1 MQQVHDVSNME
12 YDRHSFAGTNCRAT
26 TPPRVATSAMKTFL
40 VALVLGVGIAT
51 AFLDPEVLEA
61 NVKNSSAHTLRKRS
75 AFSGTATWYDVET
88 YQAGACGYDIDN
100 SMHIVALNEP
110 MYGDLDSRSKWCGK
124 HIMIANGLKTVR
136 AVIMDACPET
146 SQCHHGSLDM
156 SMSLFQE
163 FNDLT
168 LGIFPITWWTI
179 DDSHNDDGD
188 KGHGNGGGKS
198 KSGSASSDPRS
209 QSRSQSQSQSYSRS
223 HSHSQTHS
231 HSRSYSS
238 STPTSSSYH
247 EHNAS
252 RSSAQAEAAASASSA
267 RARASSIAREQSLSK
282 ASAASSRSSASEAS
296 LRSKSSEAASHD
308 SSSTRVATSSSDSHS
323 SSTTA
328 SSSSSQSTGSPS
340 QDDPRVGNLENFVKV
355 LNGLSMLVHAAAQN

>member
-61 NVKNSSAHTLRKRS
+61 NVKNSSAHTLKKRS

-209 QSRSQSQSQSYSRS
+209 RSQSQSQSYSRS

-328 SSSSSQSTGSPS
+328 SSSSSQTTGSSS

>member
-1 MQQVHDVSNME
+1 MQQVHDISNME
-12 YDRHSFAGTNCRAT
+12 YDRHSFAGTSCRAT
-26 TPPRVATSAMKTFL
+26 TPPRIATSAMKAFL

-61 NVKNSSAHTLRKRS
+61 NVKNSSAHTLKKRS

-168 LGIFPITWWTI
+168 LGVFPITWWTI

-198 KSGSASSDPRS
+198 KSGSASSDTR
-209 QSRSQSQSQSYSRS
+209 SQSYSRS

-328 SSSSSQSTGSPS
+328 SSSSSQTTGSSS

>member
-1 MQQVHDVSNME
+1 MQQVYVISNMG
-12 YDRHSFAGTNCRAT
+12 YDRHSSAGTNCRAT
-26 TPPRVATSAMKTFL
+26 TPPRIATSAMKAFL

-61 NVKNSSAHTLRKRS
+61 NVKNSSAHTLKKRS

-168 LGIFPITWWTI
+168 LGVFPITWWTI

-188 KGHGNGGGKS
+188 KGRGNGGGKS
-198 KSGSASSDPRS
+198 KSGSASSDSRS
-209 QSRSQSQSQSYSRS
+209 QSQSQSQSYSRS

-296 LRSKSSEAASHD
+296 LRSKSSESASHD

-328 SSSSSQSTGSPS
+328 SSSSSQTTGSSS

>member
-1 MQQVHDVSNME
+1 ME
-12 YDRHSFAGTNCRAT
+12 YDRHSFAGTSCRAT
-26 TPPRVATSAMKTFL
+26 TPPRIATSAMKAFL

-61 NVKNSSAHTLRKRS
+61 SAKNSSAHTLRKRS

-168 LGIFPITWWTI
+168 LGVFPITWWTI
-179 DDSHNDDGD
+179 DDSHDNDGD
-188 KGHGNGGGKS
+188 KGRGNGGGKS
-198 KSGSASSDPRS
+198 KSGSASSDSRS
-209 QSRSQSQSQSYSRS
+209 QSQSQSQSYSRS

-231 HSRSYSS
+231 HSRSYS
-238 STPTSSSYH
+238 
-247 EHNAS
+247 
-252 RSSAQAEAAASASSA
+252 
-267 RARASSIAREQSLSK
+267 
-282 ASAASSRSSASEAS
+282 
-296 LRSKSSEAASHD
+296 
-308 SSSTRVATSSSDSHS
+308 
-323 SSTTA
+323 
-328 SSSSSQSTGSPS
+328 
-340 QDDPRVGNLENFVKV
+340 
-355 LNGLSMLVHAAAQN
+355 

>member
-1 MQQVHDVSNME
+1 MQQMYVISNMG
-12 YDRHSFAGTNCRAT
+12 YDRHSSAGTNCRAT
-26 TPPRVATSAMKTFL
+26 TPPRIATSAMKAFL

-61 NVKNSSAHTLRKRS
+61 NVKNSSAHTLKKRS

-168 LGIFPITWWTI
+168 LGVFPITWWTI

-198 KSGSASSDPRS
+198 KSGSASSDPR
-209 QSRSQSQSQSYSRS
+209 SRSQSQSQSYSRS

-296 LRSKSSEAASHD
+296 LRSKSSESASHD

-328 SSSSSQSTGSPS
+328 SSSSSQTTGSSS

>member
-1 MQQVHDVSNME
+1 ME

-61 NVKNSSAHTLRKRS
+61 NVKNSSAHTLKKRS

-168 LGIFPITWWTI
+168 LGVFPITWWTI

-188 KGHGNGGGKS
+188 KGRGNGGGKS
-198 KSGSASSDPRS
+198 NSGSASSD
-209 QSRSQSQSQSYSRS
+209 SRSQSQSQSYSRS
-223 HSHSQTHS
+223 HPHSQTHS

-296 LRSKSSEAASHD
+296 LRSKSSESASHD

-328 SSSSSQSTGSPS
+328 SSSSSQSTGSSS

>member
-1 MQQVHDVSNME
+1 MQQVYVISNMG
-12 YDRHSFAGTNCRAT
+12 YDRHSFADTNCRAT
-26 TPPRVATSAMKTFL
+26 TPPRIATSAMKAFL

-61 NVKNSSAHTLRKRS
+61 NVKNSSAHTLKKRS

-168 LGIFPITWWTI
+168 LGVFPITWWTI

-188 KGHGNGGGKS
+188 KGRGNGGGKS
-198 KSGSASSDPRS
+198 KSGSASSDSRS
-209 QSRSQSQSQSYSRS
+209 QSQSQSQSYSRS
-223 HSHSQTHS
+223 NSHSQTHS

-296 LRSKSSEAASHD
+296 LRSKSSESASHD

-328 SSSSSQSTGSPS
+328 SSSSSQTTGSSS

>member
-26 TPPRVATSAMKTFL
+26 TPPRIATSAMKAFL

-61 NVKNSSAHTLRKRS
+61 NVKNSSAHTLKKRS

-168 LGIFPITWWTI
+168 LGVFPITWWTI

-188 KGHGNGGGKS
+188 KGRGNGGGKS
-198 KSGSASSDPRS
+198 KSGSASSD
-209 QSRSQSQSQSYSRS
+209 SRSQSQSQSYSRS

-296 LRSKSSEAASHD
+296 LRSKSSESASHD

-328 SSSSSQSTGSPS
+328 SSSSSQTTGSSS

>member
-1 MQQVHDVSNME
+1 MQQVYVISNMG

-26 TPPRVATSAMKTFL
+26 TPPRIATSAMKAFL

-61 NVKNSSAHTLRKRS
+61 NVKNSSAHTLKKRS

-168 LGIFPITWWTI
+168 LGVFPITWWTI
-179 DDSHNDDGD
+179 DDSHDNDGD
-188 KGHGNGGGKS
+188 KGRGNGGGKS
-198 KSGSASSDPRS
+198 KSGSASSD
-209 QSRSQSQSQSYSRS
+209 SRSQSQSQSYSRS

-247 EHNAS
+247 EHNSS

-296 LRSKSSEAASHD
+296 LRSKSSESASHD

-328 SSSSSQSTGSPS
+328 SSSSSQTTGSSS

>member
-1 MQQVHDVSNME
+1 MQQVYVISNMG
-12 YDRHSFAGTNCRAT
+12 YDRHSSAGTNCRAT
-26 TPPRVATSAMKTFL
+26 TPPRIATSAMKAFL

-61 NVKNSSAHTLRKRS
+61 NVKNSSAHTLKKRS

-168 LGIFPITWWTI
+168 LGVFPITWWTI

-188 KGHGNGGGKS
+188 KGRGNGGGKS
-198 KSGSASSDPRS
+198 KSGSASSD
-209 QSRSQSQSQSYSRS
+209 SRSQSQSQSYSRS

-267 RARASSIAREQSLSK
+267 KARASSIAREQSLSK

-296 LRSKSSEAASHD
+296 LRSKSSESASHD

-328 SSSSSQSTGSPS
+328 SSSSSQTTGSSS

>member
-198 KSGSASSDPRS
+198 KSGSASSD
-209 QSRSQSQSQSYSRS
+209 SRSQSQSYSRS

-296 LRSKSSEAASHD
+296 LRSKSSESASHD

-328 SSSSSQSTGSPS
+328 SSSSSQTTGSSS

>member
-1 MQQVHDVSNME
+1 MQQVHDISNME

-26 TPPRVATSAMKTFL
+26 TPPRIATSAMKAFL

-61 NVKNSSAHTLRKRS
+61 NVKNSSAHTLKKRS

-168 LGIFPITWWTI
+168 LGVFPITWWTI

-198 KSGSASSDPRS
+198 KSGSASSD
-209 QSRSQSQSQSYSRS
+209 SRSQSQSQSYSRS

-296 LRSKSSEAASHD
+296 LRSKSSESASHD

-328 SSSSSQSTGSPS
+328 SSSSSQTTGSSS

>member
-1 MQQVHDVSNME
+1 MG

-26 TPPRVATSAMKTFL
+26 TPPRIATSAMKAFL

-61 NVKNSSAHTLRKRS
+61 NVKNSSAHTLKKRS

-168 LGIFPITWWTI
+168 LGVFPITWWTI
-179 DDSHNDDGD
+179 DDSHDNDGD
-188 KGHGNGGGKS
+188 KGRGNGGGKS
-198 KSGSASSDPRS
+198 KSGSASSD
-209 QSRSQSQSQSYSRS
+209 SRSQSQSQSYSRS

-267 RARASSIAREQSLSK
+267 KARASSIAREQSLSK

-296 LRSKSSEAASHD
+296 LRSKSSESASHD

-328 SSSSSQSTGSPS
+328 SSSSSQTTGSSS

>member
-1 MQQVHDVSNME
+1 MQQVHDISNME
-12 YDRHSFAGTNCRAT
+12 YDRHSFADTNCRAT
-26 TPPRVATSAMKTFL
+26 TPPRIATSAMKAFL

-61 NVKNSSAHTLRKRS
+61 NVKNSSAHTLKKRS

-168 LGIFPITWWTI
+168 LGVFPITWWTI

-188 KGHGNGGGKS
+188 KGHGNGGGRS
-198 KSGSASSDPRS
+198 KSGSASSD
-209 QSRSQSQSQSYSRS
+209 SRSRSQSQSYSRS

-252 RSSAQAEAAASASSA
+252 RSSAQAEAAATASSA

-282 ASAASSRSSASEAS
+282 ASAASSRSSASEAT

-328 SSSSSQSTGSPS
+328 SSSSSQSTGSSS

>member
-1 MQQVHDVSNME
+1 MQQVYVISNMG
-12 YDRHSFAGTNCRAT
+12 YDRHSFAGTSCRAT
-26 TPPRVATSAMKTFL
+26 TPPRIATSAMKAFL

-61 NVKNSSAHTLRKRS
+61 NVKNSSAHTLKKRS

-168 LGIFPITWWTI
+168 LGVFPITWWTI

-188 KGHGNGGGKS
+188 KGRGNGGGKS
-198 KSGSASSDPRS
+198 NSGSASSD
-209 QSRSQSQSQSYSRS
+209 SRSQSQSYSRS

-296 LRSKSSEAASHD
+296 LRSKSSESASHD

-328 SSSSSQSTGSPS
+328 SSSSSQSTGSSS

>member
-198 KSGSASSDPRS
+198 KSGSASSD
-209 QSRSQSQSQSYSRS
+209 SRSQSQSYSRS

-328 SSSSSQSTGSPS
+328 SSSSSQSIGSSS

>member
-1 MQQVHDVSNME
+1 MQQVYVISNMG

-26 TPPRVATSAMKTFL
+26 TPPRIATSAMKAFL

-61 NVKNSSAHTLRKRS
+61 NVKNSSAHTLKKRS

-168 LGIFPITWWTI
+168 LGVFPITWWTI

-188 KGHGNGGGKS
+188 KGRGNGGGKS
-198 KSGSASSDPRS
+198 KSGSASSD
-209 QSRSQSQSQSYSRS
+209 SRSQSQSQSYSRS

-231 HSRSYSS
+231 HSWSYSS

-296 LRSKSSEAASHD
+296 LRSKSSESASHD

-328 SSSSSQSTGSPS
+328 SSSSSQTTGSSS

>member
-1 MQQVHDVSNME
+1 MG
-12 YDRHSFAGTNCRAT
+12 YDRHSYAGTNCRAT
-26 TPPRVATSAMKTFL
+26 TPPRIATSAMKAFL

-61 NVKNSSAHTLRKRS
+61 NVKNSSAHTLKKRS

-168 LGIFPITWWTI
+168 LGVFPITWWTI

-188 KGHGNGGGKS
+188 KGRGNGGGKS
-198 KSGSASSDPRS
+198 KSGSASSD
-209 QSRSQSQSQSYSRS
+209 SRSQSQSQSYSRS

-296 LRSKSSEAASHD
+296 LRSKSSESASHD

-328 SSSSSQSTGSPS
+328 SSSSSQTTGSSS

>member
-1 MQQVHDVSNME
+1 MQQVHDISNME

-26 TPPRVATSAMKTFL
+26 TPPRIATSAMKAFL

-61 NVKNSSAHTLRKRS
+61 NVKNSSAHTLKKRS

-168 LGIFPITWWTI
+168 LGVFPITWWTI

-188 KGHGNGGGKS
+188 KGRGNGGGKS
-198 KSGSASSDPRS
+198 KSGSASSD
-209 QSRSQSQSQSYSRS
+209 SRSQSQSQSYSRS

-296 LRSKSSEAASHD
+296 LRSKSSESASHD

-328 SSSSSQSTGSPS
+328 SSSSSQSTGSSS

>member
-1 MQQVHDVSNME
+1 MQQVYVISNMG
-12 YDRHSFAGTNCRAT
+12 YDRHSSAGTNCRAT
-26 TPPRVATSAMKTFL
+26 TPPRIATSAMKAFL

-61 NVKNSSAHTLRKRS
+61 NVKNSSAHTLKKRS

-168 LGIFPITWWTI
+168 LGVFPITWWTI

-188 KGHGNGGGKS
+188 KGRGNGGGKS
-198 KSGSASSDPRS
+198 KSGSASSDPR
-209 QSRSQSQSQSYSRS
+209 SRSQSQSQSYSRS

-296 LRSKSSEAASHD
+296 LRSKSSESASHD

-328 SSSSSQSTGSPS
+328 SSSSSQTTGSSS

>member
-209 QSRSQSQSQSYSRS
+209 R
-223 HSHSQTHS
+223 
-231 HSRSYSS
+231 
-238 STPTSSSYH
+238 
-247 EHNAS
+247 
-252 RSSAQAEAAASASSA
+252 
-267 RARASSIAREQSLSK
+267 
-282 ASAASSRSSASEAS
+282 
-296 LRSKSSEAASHD
+296 
-308 SSSTRVATSSSDSHS
+308 
-323 SSTTA
+323 
-328 SSSSSQSTGSPS
+328 
-340 QDDPRVGNLENFVKV
+340 
-355 LNGLSMLVHAAAQN
+355 

>member
-1 MQQVHDVSNME
+1 ME

-26 TPPRVATSAMKTFL
+26 TPPRIATSAMKAFL

-61 NVKNSSAHTLRKRS
+61 NVKNSSAHTLKKRS

-168 LGIFPITWWTI
+168 LGVFPITWWTI
-179 DDSHNDDGD
+179 DDSHDNDGD
-188 KGHGNGGGKS
+188 KGRGNGGGKS
-198 KSGSASSDPRS
+198 KSGSASSD
-209 QSRSQSQSQSYSRS
+209 SRSQSQPYSRS

-296 LRSKSSEAASHD
+296 LRSKSSESASHD

-328 SSSSSQSTGSPS
+328 SSSSSQTTGSSS

>member
-1 MQQVHDVSNME
+1 MQQVYVISNMG
-12 YDRHSFAGTNCRAT
+12 YDRHSSAGTNCRAT
-26 TPPRVATSAMKTFL
+26 TPPRIATSAMKAFL

-61 NVKNSSAHTLRKRS
+61 NVKNSSAHTLKKRS

-168 LGIFPITWWTI
+168 LGVFPITWWTI

-188 KGHGNGGGKS
+188 KGRGNGGGKS
-198 KSGSASSDPRS
+198 NSGSASSD
-209 QSRSQSQSQSYSRS
+209 SRSQSQSQSYSRS

-267 RARASSIAREQSLSK
+267 KARASSIAREQSLSK

-296 LRSKSSEAASHD
+296 LRSKSSESASHD

-328 SSSSSQSTGSPS
+328 SSSSSQTTGSSS

>member
-1 MQQVHDVSNME
+1 MQQVYVISNMG
-12 YDRHSFAGTNCRAT
+12 YDRHSSAGTNCRAT

-61 NVKNSSAHTLRKRS
+61 NVKNSSAHTLKKRS

-168 LGIFPITWWTI
+168 LGVFPITWWTI

-188 KGHGNGGGKS
+188 KGRGNGGGKS
-198 KSGSASSDPRS
+198 KSGSASSD
-209 QSRSQSQSQSYSRS
+209 SRSQSQSQSYSRS

-296 LRSKSSEAASHD
+296 LRSKSSESASHD

-328 SSSSSQSTGSPS
+328 SSSSSQTTGSSS

>member
-168 LGIFPITWWTI
+168 LGVFPITWWTI

-188 KGHGNGGGKS
+188 KGRGNGGGKS
-198 KSGSASSDPRS
+198 NSGSASSD
-209 QSRSQSQSQSYSRS
+209 SRSQSHSYSRS

-296 LRSKSSEAASHD
+296 LRSKSSESASHD

-328 SSSSSQSTGSPS
+328 SSSSSQTTGSSS

>member
-1 MQQVHDVSNME
+1 ME

-26 TPPRVATSAMKTFL
+26 TPPRIATSAMKAFL

-168 LGIFPITWWTI
+168 LGVFPITWWTI

-198 KSGSASSDPRS
+198 KSGSSSSD
-209 QSRSQSQSQSYSRS
+209 SRSQSQSQSYSRS

-328 SSSSSQSTGSPS
+328 SSSSSQSTGSSS

>member
-1 MQQVHDVSNME
+1 MG

-26 TPPRVATSAMKTFL
+26 TPPRIATSAMKAFL

-61 NVKNSSAHTLRKRS
+61 NVKNSSAHTLKKRS

-168 LGIFPITWWTI
+168 LGVFPITWWTI

-188 KGHGNGGGKS
+188 KGRGNGGGKS
-198 KSGSASSDPRS
+198 KSGSASSD
-209 QSRSQSQSQSYSRS
+209 SRSQSQSQSYSRS

-247 EHNAS
+247 GHNAS

-296 LRSKSSEAASHD
+296 LRSKSSESASHD

-328 SSSSSQSTGSPS
+328 SSSSSQTTGSSS

>member
-1 MQQVHDVSNME
+1 ME

-26 TPPRVATSAMKTFL
+26 TPPRVATSAMKAFL

-168 LGIFPITWWTI
+168 LGVFPITWWTI

-188 KGHGNGGGKS
+188 KGRGNGGGKS
-198 KSGSASSDPRS
+198 KSGSASSD
-209 QSRSQSQSQSYSRS
+209 SRSQSQSQSYSRS
-223 HSHSQTHS
+223 NSHSQTHS

-296 LRSKSSEAASHD
+296 LRSKSSESASHD

-328 SSSSSQSTGSPS
+328 SSSSSQTTGSSS

>member
-1 MQQVHDVSNME
+1 MQQMYVISNMG
-12 YDRHSFAGTNCRAT
+12 YDRHSSAGTNCRAT

-168 LGIFPITWWTI
+168 LGVFPITWWTI

-188 KGHGNGGGKS
+188 KGRGNGGGKS
-198 KSGSASSDPRS
+198 KSGSASSD
-209 QSRSQSQSQSYSRS
+209 SRSQSQSQSYSRS

-296 LRSKSSEAASHD
+296 LRSKSSESASHD

-328 SSSSSQSTGSPS
+328 SSSSSQTTGSPS

>member
-1 MQQVHDVSNME
+1 MQQVYVISNMG
-12 YDRHSFAGTNCRAT
+12 YDRHSSAGTNCRAT
-26 TPPRVATSAMKTFL
+26 TPPRIATSAMKAFL

-61 NVKNSSAHTLRKRS
+61 NVKNSSAHTLKKRS

-168 LGIFPITWWTI
+168 LGVFPITWWTI

-188 KGHGNGGGKS
+188 KGRGNGGGKS
-198 KSGSASSDPRS
+198 KSGSASSD
-209 QSRSQSQSQSYSRS
+209 SRSQSQSQSYSRS

-296 LRSKSSEAASHD
+296 LRSKSSESASHD

-328 SSSSSQSTGSPS
+328 SSSSSQTTGSSS

>member
-1 MQQVHDVSNME
+1 MQQVYVISNMG

-26 TPPRVATSAMKTFL
+26 TPPRIATSAMKAFL

-61 NVKNSSAHTLRKRS
+61 NVKNSSAHTLKKRS

-168 LGIFPITWWTI
+168 LGVFPITWWTI
-179 DDSHNDDGD
+179 DDSHDNDGD
-188 KGHGNGGGKS
+188 KGRGNGGGKS
-198 KSGSASSDPRS
+198 KSGSASSD
-209 QSRSQSQSQSYSRS
+209 SRSQSQSQSYSRS
-223 HSHSQTHS
+223 NSHSQTHS

-296 LRSKSSEAASHD
+296 LRSKSSESASHD

-328 SSSSSQSTGSPS
+328 SSSSSQTTGSSS

>member
-1 MQQVHDVSNME
+1 MQQVYVISNMG

-26 TPPRVATSAMKTFL
+26 TPPRIATSAMKAFL

-61 NVKNSSAHTLRKRS
+61 NVKNSSAHTLKKRS

-168 LGIFPITWWTI
+168 LGVFPITWWTI

-188 KGHGNGGGKS
+188 KGRGNGGGKS
-198 KSGSASSDPRS
+198 NSGSASSD
-209 QSRSQSQSQSYSRS
+209 SRSQSQSYSRS

-296 LRSKSSEAASHD
+296 LRSKSSESASHD

-328 SSSSSQSTGSPS
+328 SSSSLQTTGSSS
-340 QDDPRVGNLENFVKV
+340 QDDPRVGNLENFVKI

>member
-1 MQQVHDVSNME
+1 MQQVHDISNME

-26 TPPRVATSAMKTFL
+26 TPPRIATSAMKAFL

-61 NVKNSSAHTLRKRS
+61 NVKNSSAHTLKKRS

-168 LGIFPITWWTI
+168 LGVFPITWWTI

-198 KSGSASSDPRS
+198 KSGSSSSD
-209 QSRSQSQSQSYSRS
+209 SRSQSQSQSYSRS

-328 SSSSSQSTGSPS
+328 SSSSSQSTGSSS

>member
-1 MQQVHDVSNME
+1 MQQVYVISNMG

-26 TPPRVATSAMKTFL
+26 TPPRIATSAMKAFL

-61 NVKNSSAHTLRKRS
+61 NVKNSSAHTLKKRS

-168 LGIFPITWWTI
+168 LGVFPITWWTI

-188 KGHGNGGGKS
+188 KGRGNGGGKS
-198 KSGSASSDPRS
+198 NSGSASSD
-209 QSRSQSQSQSYSRS
+209 SRSQSHSYSRS

-296 LRSKSSEAASHD
+296 LRSKSSESASHD

-328 SSSSSQSTGSPS
+328 SSSSSQTTGSSS

>member
-61 NVKNSSAHTLRKRS
+61 NVKNSSAHTLKKRS

-209 QSRSQSQSQSYSRS
+209 RSQSQSQSYSRS

-328 SSSSSQSTGSPS
+328 SSSSSQTTGSPS

>member
-1 MQQVHDVSNME
+1 MQQVYVISNMG
-12 YDRHSFAGTNCRAT
+12 YDRHSSAGTNCRAT
-26 TPPRVATSAMKTFL
+26 TPPRIATSAMKAFL

-61 NVKNSSAHTLRKRS
+61 NVKNSSAHTLKKRS

-168 LGIFPITWWTI
+168 LGVFPITWWTI

-198 KSGSASSDPRS
+198 KSGSASSD
-209 QSRSQSQSQSYSRS
+209 SRSQSQSQSYSRS

-296 LRSKSSEAASHD
+296 LRSKSSESASHD

-328 SSSSSQSTGSPS
+328 SSSSSQTTGSSS

>member
-1 MQQVHDVSNME
+1 MQQVYVISNMG
-12 YDRHSFAGTNCRAT
+12 YDRHSSAGTNCRAT
-26 TPPRVATSAMKTFL
+26 TPPRIATSAMKAFL

-61 NVKNSSAHTLRKRS
+61 NVKNSSAHTLKKRS

-168 LGIFPITWWTI
+168 LGVFPITWWTI

-188 KGHGNGGGKS
+188 KGRGNGGGKS

-209 QSRSQSQSQSYSRS
+209 RSRSQSQSQSYSRS

-247 EHNAS
+247 EHNG
-252 RSSAQAEAAASASSA
+252 SSAQAEAAASASSA

-296 LRSKSSEAASHD
+296 LRSKSSESASHD

-328 SSSSSQSTGSPS
+328 SSSSSQSIGSSS

>member
-168 LGIFPITWWTI
+168 LGVFPITWWTI

-198 KSGSASSDPRS
+198 KSGSASSDPR
-209 QSRSQSQSQSYSRS
+209 SRSQSQSQSYSRS

-328 SSSSSQSTGSPS
+328 SSSSSQTTGSPS

>member
-1 MQQVHDVSNME
+1 MG
-12 YDRHSFAGTNCRAT
+12 YDRHSSAGTNCRAT
-26 TPPRVATSAMKTFL
+26 TPPRIATSAMKAFL

-61 NVKNSSAHTLRKRS
+61 NVKNSSAHTLKKRS

-168 LGIFPITWWTI
+168 LGVFPITWWTI

-188 KGHGNGGGKS
+188 KGRGNGGGKS
-198 KSGSASSDPRS
+198 KSGSASSDSRS
-209 QSRSQSQSQSYSRS
+209 QSQSQSQSYSRS

-296 LRSKSSEAASHD
+296 LRSKSSESASHD

-328 SSSSSQSTGSPS
+328 SSSSSQTTGSSS

>member
-1 MQQVHDVSNME
+1 MQQVYVISNMG
-12 YDRHSFAGTNCRAT
+12 YDRHSSAGTNCRAT
-26 TPPRVATSAMKTFL
+26 TPPRIATSAMKAFL

-61 NVKNSSAHTLRKRS
+61 NVKNSSAHTLKKRS

-168 LGIFPITWWTI
+168 LGVFPITWWTI
-179 DDSHNDDGD
+179 DDSHDNDGN
-188 KGHGNGGGKS
+188 KGRGNGGGKS
-198 KSGSASSDPRS
+198 KSGSASSD
-209 QSRSQSQSQSYSRS
+209 SRSQSQSQSYSRS
-223 HSHSQTHS
+223 NSHSQTHS

-296 LRSKSSEAASHD
+296 LRSKSSESASHD

-328 SSSSSQSTGSPS
+328 SSSSSQTTGSSS